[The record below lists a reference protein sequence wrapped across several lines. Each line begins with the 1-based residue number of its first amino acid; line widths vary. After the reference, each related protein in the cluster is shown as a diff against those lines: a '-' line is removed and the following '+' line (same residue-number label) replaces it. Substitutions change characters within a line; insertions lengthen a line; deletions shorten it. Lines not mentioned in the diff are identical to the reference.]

1 MMFLLSKLLAFA
13 LQPLFLVM
21 VLLLCGLLLWTRR
34 PRLGR
39 GLAWAALLALIA
51 STWTP
56 IPVALLHRLEA
67 RYPAPPSD
75 LDLRAYAGVVVL
87 GGALSHSNLWEA
99 HGKVAL
105 NEAAERMTE
114 AVALARLHPHLR
126 VLFTGGN
133 ASLSGM
139 GQTEAVHARMFFERM
154 GVPAAQMLYEDQSR
168 NTAENAPLSAALP
181 GVDKKAPWLLLTSA
195 NHMPRSMG
203 VFVKAGWN
211 VTPYPVDYRTT
222 GAVDW
227 LDFSLASGPETWHA
241 VLHETLGYHVYRW
254 LGRI

>member
-21 VLLLCGLLLWTRR
+21 LLLAGSLLLGRWR

-39 GLAWAALLALIA
+39 RLGWGALLALVL

-56 IPVALLHRLEA
+56 IPVALLHRLESQ
-67 RYPAPPSD
+67 YPGPPPD
-75 LDLRAYAGVVVL
+75 AQLAQYAGVVVL
-87 GGALSHSNLWEA
+87 GGALSHSGLWETHDA
-99 HGKVAL
+99 VAL

-114 AVALARLHPHLR
+114 AVALARLHPPLR

-133 ASLSGM
+133 ASLSGE
-139 GQTEAVHARMFFERM
+139 GQTEAVRARKYFERM
-154 GVPAAQMLYEDQSR
+154 GVPASQMLYEDRSR
-168 NTAENAPLSAALP
+168 NTAENASFSAELP
-181 GVDKKAPWLLLTSA
+181 GVDKRARWLLLTSA
-195 NHMPRSMG
+195 NHMPRAMG
-203 VFVKAGWN
+203 VFKKAGWN

-222 GAVDW
+222 GRLDW
-227 LDFSLASGPETWHA
+227 FDFSLASGPETWHA
-241 VLHETLGYHVYRW
+241 VLHETLGYQVYRW